1 MKKTVNILSLEPTE
15 DSPRVYLDPVSGS
28 ISFSGT
34 AIPENSEEYYGPI
47 LDWLADFVETDPE
60 KVEVNFKLDYFNTSS
75 SKYILE
81 MLRTL
86 ERLAQ
91 NGRVIIRWHYLIED
105 EDMKEAGEDYQ
116 IMVKIPF
123 ELVEYEE

>member
-15 DSPRVYLDPVSGS
+15 DSPRVYLDTGSGS
-28 ISFSGT
+28 ITCSGT

-91 NGRVIIRWHYLIED
+91 NGRVIIRWHYLMED